1 MSDLRQFPR
10 IHTQLKAILTNSSN
24 TESTATINNISPG
37 GVLLHGDLALKQHI
51 CELEERDPMYHS
63 IEVFL
68 KCRFPE
74 EPQPFLSRCR
84 LIYVRRLSQHEFDF
98 GLRFVDLSEVHA
110 GMLHRFIFQPK
121 SKVVP
126 LSTRKASG
134 QG

>member
-98 GLRFVDLSEVHA
+98 GLRFV
-110 GMLHRFIFQPK
+110 
-121 SKVVP
+121 
-126 LSTRKASG
+126 
-134 QG
+134 